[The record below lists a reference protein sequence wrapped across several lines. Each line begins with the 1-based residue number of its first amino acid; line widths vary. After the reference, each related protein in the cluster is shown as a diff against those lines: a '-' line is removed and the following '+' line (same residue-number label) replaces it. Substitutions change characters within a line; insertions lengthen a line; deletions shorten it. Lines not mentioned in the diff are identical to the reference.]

1 MEEYIQVFTT
11 TEEKNDAEK
20 MAKVLVEKRL
30 AACVQ
35 VIGPIISTYQWK
47 GNLEIAQEWLCLI
60 KTRRDLYDEVEA
72 AIKEMHPYETPEI
85 IAVPFVAAS
94 REYLEWLRSELKSK
108 KNIVS

>member
-1 MEEYIQVFTT
+1 MEGYIQVFTT

-35 VIGPIISTYQWK
+35 VIGPVISTYQWK
-47 GNLEIAQEWLCLI
+47 GNLETAQEWLCLI

-72 AIKEMHPYETPEI
+72 AIKEIHPYETPEI
-85 IAVPFVAAS
+85 IAVPFVAGS
-94 REYLEWLRSELKSK
+94 REYLEWLRSELQSK
-108 KNIVS
+108 KNIV

>member
-1 MEEYIQVFTT
+1 MEGYIQVFTT

-35 VIGPIISTYQWK
+35 IIGPIISTYQWK
-47 GNLEIAQEWLCLI
+47 GNLETAQEWLCLI

-85 IAVPFVAAS
+85 IAVPFVAGS